1 MAWFNFFAPTT
12 SFVSDQPMTVDQL
25 HANYP
30 VGMNAGASAYRGKY
44 ARVSDYG
51 GYVDRVVR
59 CDYESSS
66 GLYFW
71 TPTQPEYARS
81 VPIVG
86 DTTLYALKHPTTMIL
101 TGSIGTGQTRNV
113 TIDLANRRPGEIIEL
128 RNNMSSL
135 LGALNILGTGLGSFL
150 FNTLGGYSRT
160 VVDSSSGALQLVRLQ

>member
-12 SFVSDQPMTVDQL
+12 SFVSDQSMTVDQL

-30 VGMNAGASAYRGKY
+30 VGMTPGAAAYRGKY
-44 ARVSDYG
+44 ARISDYG

-101 TGSIGTGQTRNV
+101 TGSISTGQTRNV

-160 VVDSSSGALQLVRLQ
+160 VVDSSSGVLTLVRLQ